1 MAYIGNDVDA
11 IFIPSSVNTSTDLRI
26 NGGALTQTGGDVN
39 LDGGTF
45 FLDESA
51 NRIGVGTVTPGVTL
65 DVVGTIRA
73 TTYADLPTSI
83 TVLNRGGSGV
93 VINAP
98 TATLQVLNRAG
109 TEVPVTF

>member
-51 NRIGVGTVTPGVTL
+51 NRVGIGTTTPTVTL

-73 TTYADLPTSI
+73 TTYADLPTSL
-83 TVLNRGGSGV
+83 TVLSRSGSGV

-98 TATLQVLNRAG
+98 TATLQVLDRSG